1 MRFALIPLL
10 IAGPLIVAA
19 SAPVQSDAP
28 TADIA
33 LARARAEANAADA
46 QVRKLQAA
54 ADSALSAAGRLHAQQ
69 LAAAEAIQAAE
80 ARINASDAELRLVT
94 ARHALLRAR
103 LQREQ
108 QPLSALL
115 AGLAMMA
122 RRPPLL
128 ALADRRS
135 TDELVEVRVLLDATL
150 PVIRARTEGLSRRLS
165 DGAKLEQAAVAARAK
180 LQTSRRELG
189 QRRAEFAALEQRALE
204 SAAANKTQAVG
215 AGDAALAAGE
225 TVESLSGAAAQSR
238 STSALVAA
246 LAVSPVPPP
255 APIRAEPNQPPVLHY
270 ALPVDAPVIAGVG
283 SVSASGVRSR
293 GLTMASYR
301 GAPARVPASGIIRF
315 AGPFRDYDGV
325 VIIDHGG
332 GWISLLVNIGTQAKK
347 GDRVQFGA
355 PLGRAL
361 GPVEVELSLN
371 GQYLSPALIAGSSVR
386 LSKSAKRS

>member
-19 SAPVQSDAP
+19 SAPVQSAAP
-28 TADIA
+28 ATDIA
-33 LARARAEANAADA
+33 LARAQAEASAADA
-46 QVRKLQAA
+46 QVRKLQLAV
-54 ADSALSAAGRLHAQQ
+54 DKALSAAGRLRAQQ

-80 ARINASDAELRLVT
+80 ARISASDAELRLVT
-94 ARHALLRAR
+94 ARHAQLRDQ

-135 TDELVEVRVLLDATL
+135 TDELVEVRLLLDSTL
-150 PVIRARTEGLSRRLS
+150 PVIRARTAGLSRRLS
-165 DGAKLEQAAVAARAK
+165 DGANLEQAVVVARAK
-180 LQTSRRELG
+180 LQTSRGELG
-189 QRRAEFAALEQRALE
+189 QRRAEFAALEQRELE
-204 SAAANKTQAVG
+204 SAAANKARAVG
-215 AGDAALAAGE
+215 AGDVALAAGE
-225 TVESLSGAAAQSR
+225 TVESLSSAAAQSR
-238 STSALVAA
+238 STSGLVAA
-246 LAVSPVPPP
+246 LSASPAPPP
-255 APIRAEPNQPPVLHY
+255 APVQPEHDQHPILPY
-270 ALPVDAPVIAGVG
+270 IMPVDAPVVAGVG

-293 GLTMASYR
+293 GLTMSSYR
-301 GAPARVPASGIIRF
+301 GAPARVPATGIIRF

-332 GWISLLVNIGTQAKK
+332 GWTSLVVNVGTQARK
-347 GDRVQFGA
+347 GDRVELGQ

-371 GQYLSPALIAGSSVR
+371 GQHLSPALIAGSSVR